1 MLPKWIGK
9 KNKHDAAWVAIL
21 LSAII
26 TMILITQSYLF
37 LVSCIVLASF
47 IQYVPSILAVIKF
60 NHTI

>member
-47 IQYVPSILAVIKF
+47 IQYTRGAS
-60 NHTI
+60 